1 MKKQKET
8 IVDDELDFLSEE
20 DEVGSEKKTKKKTS
34 APKKEEEATEEIF
47 DGEEE
52 EDLAKKKAIE
62 DIKKSF
68 LKINHCINFSICII
82 FIFWNNNQFVIIV
95 I

>member
-34 APKKEEEATEEIF
+34 GARRDF
-47 DGEEE
+47 
-52 EDLAKKKAIE
+52 
-62 DIKKSF
+62 
-68 LKINHCINFSICII
+68 
-82 FIFWNNNQFVIIV
+82 
-95 I
+95 

>member
-20 DEVGSEKKTKKKTS
+20 DEVGSEKKPKKKTS
-34 APKKEEEATEEIF
+34 APKKEEEVLEEIF

-52 EDLAKKKAIE
+52 EKRKRRRLHQCGGCLVRNGKIGYHGRTIE
-62 DIKKSF
+62 RYHRI
-68 LKINHCINFSICII
+68 LP
-82 FIFWNNNQFVIIV
+82 
-95 I
+95 